1 MSPTLTSR
9 NGGFRTHGSFCTGI
23 CSTFD
28 FHKKRGES
36 VYKYAVL
43 CTNCQCYIP
52 RTKVIKI
59 EGYKKFACPCCK
71 KNWLKG
77 LYKQNAVVKHKN
89 RPTPPPPLK
98 PESS

>member
-1 MSPTLTSR
+1 MAPTLTSR
-9 NGGFRTHGSFCTGI
+9 NGGFRIGGSFCTGI

-43 CTNCQCYIP
+43 CSNRQSYIP
-52 RTKVIKI
+52 RSEVIRI
-59 EGYKKFACPCCK
+59 DGYKKFACPCCR

-77 LYKQNAVVKHKN
+77 LYKQIAETKHRNKSIST
-89 RPTPPPPLK
+89 PTLK
-98 PESS
+98 TE